1 MGGAVFPPLLFTWSK
16 LCGVNE
22 DNGDLLQ
29 KVPCMHCCTQC
40 SQPSSRPPLI
50 HVFAADFWTLLGK
63 SGSVFC
69 GVTTPFSWVLAHT
82 ISVCA
87 LQVLVSQSS
96 VSSGGSMEVNGDL
109 LLEDLCHTQV
119 CCTQSPCP
127 CGSPLLTHT
136 STGDTQT
143 RFCLSVCGA
152 LGPGCAQGLFEPS
165 EHLWCV
171 WGLILNLILS
181 LLPSCWGFCCALGH
195 GLSLHSHSS
204 TMQLPLQIT

>member
-69 GVTTPFSWVLAHT
+69 GVTTPFSR
-82 ISVCA
+82 
-87 LQVLVSQSS
+87 VLVCTSFCLCPPR
-96 VSSGGSMEVNGDL
+96 VYFPVLCKFWLLYGGVNGDL
-109 LLEDLCHTQV
+109 VIANTLFQQHKRRLYTWTSPDGQYRNQIDYILCSQRWRSSI
-119 CCTQSPCP
+119 QSAKTRPRAD
-127 CGSPLLTHT
+127 CG
-136 STGDTQT
+136 
-143 RFCLSVCGA
+143 
-152 LGPGCAQGLFEPS
+152 
-165 EHLWCV
+165 
-171 WGLILNLILS
+171 
-181 LLPSCWGFCCALGH
+181 
-195 GLSLHSHSS
+195 
-204 TMQLPLQIT
+204 